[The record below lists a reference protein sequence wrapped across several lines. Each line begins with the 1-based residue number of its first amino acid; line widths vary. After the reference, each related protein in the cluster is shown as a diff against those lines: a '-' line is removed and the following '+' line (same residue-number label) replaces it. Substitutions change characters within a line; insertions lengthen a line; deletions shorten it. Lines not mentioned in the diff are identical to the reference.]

1 MNLLKYILFFLPAVL
16 MLGSCEKDAEPE
28 AISIGMQLEEPQPY
42 RANVCQVER
51 ERDESD
57 TVKRDWFSLVEGG

>member
-28 AISIGMQLEEPQPY
+28 AISIGMQLEEPQHIG
-42 RANVCQVER
+42 RVCQVER